1 MTPHEIIAFWS
12 AVGEARWFEQDPAL
26 DSDIVR
32 RFENTY
38 MLARDGKLAD
48 WEKTAEGA
56 LAMLILLDQFPRNMF
71 RGKAE
76 AFATDALALALSK
89 RAIARSFD
97 LEIEP
102 RLRCFFYLP
111 FTHSERMADQ
121 ERGVTLTAE
130 RLGIGSKQHVYA
142 VLHRDAI
149 AKFGRFPGRN
159 AALGRQSTPEELQF
173 LGSNPP
179 F

>member
-1 MTPHEIIAFWS
+1 L
-12 AVGEARWFEQDPAL
+12 AL
-26 DSDIVR
+26 
-32 RFENTY
+32 
-38 MLARDGKLAD
+38 
-48 WEKTAEGA
+48 
-56 LAMLILLDQFPRNMF
+56 LILLDQFPRNMF

-76 AFATDALALALSK
+76 AFATDALALAIAE
-89 RAIARSFD
+89 RAIARGFD

-102 RLRCFFYLP
+102 PMRCFFYLP

-121 ERGVTLTAE
+121 QRGIELIAE
-130 RLGIGSKQHVYA
+130 RLEQDDKQYTYA
-142 VLHRDAI
+142 VLHRDVI

-173 LGSNPP
+173 LSSNPP